1 MQGTA
6 GYEAVITAGGDVI
19 GKGQDADLTINKT
32 PIDTTTRDSGGW
44 KEWTHGL
51 KEVDLTIDELYIPT
65 NAGLLTLRDSF
76 LNDTLLAVTYVDGD
90 GFGFGGN
97 AIVVGLGHPQPMDDA
112 VKLNVTL
119 KGDGAW
125 TPLPVGS

>member
-6 GYEAVITAGGDVI
+6 GYEAVITAGTEIV

-32 PIDTTTRDSGGW
+32 PIETTTRDSDGW

-51 KEVDLTIDELYIPT
+51 KEVDLTIDQLFIPT
-65 NAGLLTLRDSF
+65 NDGLLALRDSF
-76 LNDTLLAVTYVDGD
+76 LGDTLLAITYVDAN
-90 GFGFGGN
+90 GFGWAGD
-97 AIVVGLGHPQPMDDA
+97 AIVIGLGNPQPMDDA

-125 TPLPVGS
+125 APLPSGS